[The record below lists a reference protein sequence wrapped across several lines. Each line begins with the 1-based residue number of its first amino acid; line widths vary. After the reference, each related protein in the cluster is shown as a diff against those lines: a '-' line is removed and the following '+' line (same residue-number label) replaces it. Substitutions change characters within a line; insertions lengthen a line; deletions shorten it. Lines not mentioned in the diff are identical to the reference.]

1 MQEIVMDDK
10 RTIDVRLALEGGTPL
25 RSTPLPPWPV
35 FDQADIELVGA
46 VLRSG
51 KVSYWTGSQGRL
63 FEQEFARLIGCR
75 HAVAMSNGSV
85 ALEAALAALDI
96 GPGDE
101 VIVTAR
107 SFVASA
113 GCCVMRGAV
122 PVFADVDPTSGNI
135 TPRTVRSAMSPRTRA
150 IIAVH
155 LAGWPC
161 DMDPI
166 MELAAEQG
174 LRVIEDCAQAHG
186 ATYKG
191 RTVGSIGHAAAFSFC
206 QDKILTTGG
215 EGGMLT
221 TNDRDVWQAAWS
233 YKDHGKDYEAVQR
246 PGGVG
251 VFRWVH
257 QSIGTNGRMTEMQAA
272 VGRSMLRKLPDW
284 LVTRRRHA
292 SVLNGHLGRM
302 PELRISIPPRTV
314 QHSYYKYYAFVRP
327 ERLRD
332 GWSRDR
338 IVQALQAE
346 GIPCGSG
353 ICPEIYREKAFETRR
368 LGPARRLT
376 TAKQLGETSLML
388 PVHPTLTRT
397 DILDMCRALQKVLA
411 AAAVQVPGTMQRAA

>member
-1 MQEIVMDDK
+1 MEILVMDDN
-10 RTIDVRLALEGGTPL
+10 RMFDGRLALNGATPV
-25 RSTPLPPWPV
+25 RSAPMPPWPV
-35 FDQADIELVGA
+35 FDQADVDVVGA

-63 FEQEFARLIGCR
+63 FEEEFAQLIGCR
-75 HAVAMSNGSV
+75 HAVAMSSGSV
-85 ALEAALAALDI
+85 ALEAALAALEI
-96 GPGDE
+96 GPGDD

-113 GCCVMRGAV
+113 GCCIMRGAV

-135 TPRTVRSAMSPRTRA
+135 TSETVRSVLTPRTRA

-166 MELAAEQG
+166 MELADEHG

-221 TNDRDVWQAAWS
+221 TNDPDVWKAAWS
-233 YKDHGKDYEAVQR
+233 YKEHGKDYEAVHGR
-246 PGGVG
+246 DGTG

-257 QSIGTNGRMTEMQAA
+257 ESVGTNGRMTEMQAA

-284 LVTRRRHA
+284 LATRRRHA
-292 SVLNGHLGRM
+292 AVLNGHLGRI

-314 QHSYYKYYAFVRP
+314 EHSYYKYHAFVRP
-327 ERLRD
+327 DRLRA

-338 IVQALQAE
+338 IVQAMQAE

-353 ICPEIYREKAFETRR
+353 ICPEIYREKAFRTRQ
-368 LGPARRLT
+368 LGPAKRLA

-411 AAAVQVPGTMQRAA
+411 AATIRIPSATQRAA